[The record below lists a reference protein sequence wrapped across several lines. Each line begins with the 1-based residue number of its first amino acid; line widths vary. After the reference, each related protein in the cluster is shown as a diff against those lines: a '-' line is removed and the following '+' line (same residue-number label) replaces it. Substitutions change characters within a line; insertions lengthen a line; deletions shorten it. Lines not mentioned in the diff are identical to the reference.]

1 MDGRF
6 GQLGR
11 TVHQEVR
18 VESGFAY
25 GVIGADL
32 HVFGDG
38 RPLYLLKET
47 SGRAQLRVALD
58 ALGLPAQPSQLL
70 NARHAVV
77 DFTGR
82 DGEVE
87 ELTTWRD
94 SGDSHAV
101 RWLHAPGG
109 QGKTRLA
116 AHLAAAAAGDGWK
129 VIVAEHAPAQ
139 VVNAED
145 QTSHDLRL
153 GTARGILMLV
163 DYADRWPLAHL
174 TWLFSN
180 KILDQDVPVRVLLL
194 ARNEHIWPALRHA
207 LTQAGWPPEACTARS
222 LGPLPS
228 TRDARRDMF
237 RAARDCFARCY
248 GLTRASAIG
257 VPDWLEREEF
267 GLTLAVHMAAL
278 VAVDR
283 HVRDTPRPAP
293 GESMLALTAYLLG
306 RESHH
311 WHTLHGT
318 ADPLTGA
325 RTTFGTDPIRM
336 RRAVFTAVLTGPL
349 GFRDAMAVLD
359 AVGVGDDTDRVLT
372 DHTFCYPP
380 ADPRTVLE
388 PLYPDRLAEDF
399 LALCLPGHDLPE
411 HQPEAWAATAP
422 ETLLASPSGDGTLP
436 PYAARTIM
444 FLTAACERWP
454 HLIPTLETL
463 ERLLPE
469 DPDDAAGDLA
479 VAAADL
485 TERLAGHRLPTLTDP
500 AARAELYDVLGRWL
514 YQAHQEEKAAAALTE
529 ATRLYR
535 PLAAADP
542 RTFEP
547 KLAAAAFYLAMD
559 LALGGAIPQPDDL
572 AAVAYFS
579 AGGDALRP
587 ALARPDE
594 ALAAFREAVEIFRR
608 LARDDPAEHQERLAA
623 VICVAALCGPY
634 LGAPEES
641 LALAREGVDLVRR
654 LARDQE
660 NLGKDYSDDV
670 AAALMALAGNL
681 VASEPEQAAALAH
694 EAMEILRRLARDN
707 PAEPAHEDSLY
718 GMLAFQTAVLLR
730 LGRAE
735 PAVAVL
741 DEAVRIRRRLDRRK
755 DSDGRDAWQDTF
767 AGALGLVWVQ
777 GTEDDV
783 ETGLETA
790 ARVLRHEARANP
802 TADGVALYH
811 TFLSLDLLLRRLE
824 RWDLVLAGQ
833 RDAIDFLGH
842 WDDATDLLGMLAA
855 HGAVLAMLGRWD
867 ETLDVIGAIAREL
880 LREGTAAEL
889 EYAIHGGLTAM
900 TTGSVGQSPDE
911 QPAGAYER
919 ESRDENV
926 AMLNEIAAA
935 YRRRSHGDAQERDQ
949 GLAVTLKTL
958 AEALWIKDE
967 PWESLTAGDE
977 AVQIRRRLAR
987 GGSAEHRGHLA
998 LALKRHAHRLG
1009 RVGRHEEAAAAA
1021 GEAAHLYDLLARDD
1035 PGADQLALAATL
1047 HLLASNLQWSSPAEA
1062 LEPAQ
1067 RATGILERLARD
1079 EPATHEPNLV
1089 IMLDTLAEILDRL
1102 GRGEEARTTVSQ
1114 AAGIRARTRT

>member
-1 MDGRF
+1 
-6 GQLGR
+6 
-11 TVHQEVR
+11 
-18 VESGFAY
+18 
-25 GVIGADL
+25 
-32 HVFGDG
+32 
-38 RPLYLLKET
+38 
-47 SGRAQLRVALD
+47 
-58 ALGLPAQPSQLL
+58 
-70 NARHAVV
+70 
-77 DFTGR
+77 
-82 DGEVE
+82 
-87 ELTTWRD
+87 
-94 SGDSHAV
+94 
-101 RWLHAPGG
+101 
-109 QGKTRLA
+109 
-116 AHLAAAAAGDGWK
+116 
-129 VIVAEHAPAQ
+129 
-139 VVNAED
+139 
-145 QTSHDLRL
+145 
-153 GTARGILMLV
+153 
-163 DYADRWPLAHL
+163 
-174 TWLFSN
+174 
-180 KILDQDVPVRVLLL
+180 
-194 ARNEHIWPALRHA
+194 
-207 LTQAGWPPEACTARS
+207 
-222 LGPLPS
+222 
-228 TRDARRDMF
+228 MF

-248 GLTRASAIG
+248 GLTRASVIG

-349 GFRDAMAVLD
+349 GFRDAMAALD
-359 AVGVGDDTDRVLT
+359 AVGVGGDTDRVLT

-399 LALCLPGHDLPE
+399 LALYLPGHDLPE

-436 PYAARTIM
+436 PYAARTIT

-559 LALGGAIPQPDDL
+559 LALGGRHTSAGRPGGGGL
-572 AAVAYFS
+572 LLHAAVTRC
-579 AGGDALRP
+579 GPPWP
-587 ALARPDE
+587 ARTRRWRRSARPS
-594 ALAAFREAVEIFRR
+594 RSSSR

-694 EAMEILRRLARDN
+694 EAMEILQPARPRQPRRAR
-707 PAEPAHEDSLY
+707 PRGQPL
-718 GMLAFQTAVLLR
+718 
-730 LGRAE
+730 
-735 PAVAVL
+735 
-741 DEAVRIRRRLDRRK
+741 
-755 DSDGRDAWQDTF
+755 RDA
-767 AGALGLVWVQ
+767 GL
-777 GTEDDV
+777 
-783 ETGLETA
+783 
-790 ARVLRHEARANP
+790 
-802 TADGVALYH
+802 
-811 TFLSLDLLLRRLE
+811 
-824 RWDLVLAGQ
+824 
-833 RDAIDFLGH
+833 
-842 WDDATDLLGMLAA
+842 
-855 HGAVLAMLGRWD
+855 
-867 ETLDVIGAIAREL
+867 
-880 LREGTAAEL
+880 
-889 EYAIHGGLTAM
+889 
-900 TTGSVGQSPDE
+900 PD
-911 QPAGAYER
+911 
-919 ESRDENV
+919 
-926 AMLNEIAAA
+926 
-935 YRRRSHGDAQERDQ
+935 
-949 GLAVTLKTL
+949 
-958 AEALWIKDE
+958 
-967 PWESLTAGDE
+967 
-977 AVQIRRRLAR
+977 R
-987 GGSAEHRGHLA
+987 G
-998 LALKRHAHRLG
+998 
-1009 RVGRHEEAAAAA
+1009 AAAA
-1021 GEAAHLYDLLARDD
+1021 GPRRTGRRRARRGRTDPSPPRPAEGFGRPRRLAGHVRRGARPGVGARDRGRRGDRPGNGRAGAPPRGAGQPHRRRGGALSHLPLARPPAASAGTMGPRPGRAARRHRLPRALGRRDRSARHAGRPRHRPRDAGAMGRD
-1035 PGADQLALAATL
+1035 PGRDRRDRPGTPAGGHRRRAGVRHSRRADGDDHGQRGPVAGRAA
-1047 HLLASNLQWSSPAEA
+1047 
-1062 LEPAQ
+1062 
-1067 RATGILERLARD
+1067 RRRL
-1079 EPATHEPNLV
+1079 
-1089 IMLDTLAEILDRL
+1089 
-1102 GRGEEARTTVSQ
+1102 
-1114 AAGIRARTRT
+1114 RARVAGRERRHAERDSGGLPAAFPRRHPGA